1 MYNMIMNKEIKAK
14 RFRWNIPQ
22 YTYGDNQFGIQFP
35 VITFCDKLPE
45 YKNILGEDCGQ
56 KVCVHKDWIGDGF
69 CDDLTNTPGCNYD
82 GGDCCLGTIH
92 ILLNAGGKGVRIW
105 QLLKRSAHCL
115 YMDLD
120 GKKLATSNLP
130 FLTFE
135 VWGT

>member
-1 MYNMIMNKEIKAK
+1 MQLELEVNLLDRNVMNCKMKGE
-14 RFRWNIPQ
+14 RFRWNTPQ

-56 KVCVHKDWIGDGF
+56 KVCIHKDWIGDGF

-92 ILLNAGGKGVRIW
+92 LLHIITWSRREGGQNMTTFKNGCTI
-105 QLLKRSAHCL
+105 SL
-115 YMDLD
+115 Y
-120 GKKLATSNLP
+120 
-130 FLTFE
+130 
-135 VWGT
+135 VWI